1 MLTYLRLLL
10 QVHVNGY
17 VSLDYPL
24 YPGWYPLLYYYY
36 YFYGMHLSVIAPFWS
51 DIDLRYTDGV
61 VYLGHITRAYAE
73 EVLTTRAAEVFDA
86 VRFLVIVGAGDVGFL
101 PTEVVTVT
109 WQNVSPYPGY
119 YYASQV
125 RVLYAI

>member
-1 MLTYLRLLL
+1 M
-10 QVHVNGY
+10 
-17 VSLDYPL
+17 
-24 YPGWYPLLYYYY
+24 
-36 YFYGMHLSVIAPFWS
+36 IAPFWS

-61 VYLGHITRAYAE
+61 VYLGHVTRAYAE
-73 EVLTTRAAEVFDA
+73 EVVTARAAEVFDE

-125 RVLYAI
+125 RVIY